1 MSWPETLT
9 ADQTMR
15 LVYLLIL
22 LVAVGSYA
30 LVASRGRIATSLRNL
45 VLWGLLFTGVAA
57 AYELWTGSRGAMVAV
72 EANGDS
78 AVVLRRAFD
87 GQFHLDLQ
95 IIGANG
101 RAQPVRFIVDTGATD
116 LVLTQEDAARLGYG
130 AGSLQIAKALGAHVT
145 GVASTANGVTR
156 TARVSLPQV
165 MLEGHMARDVPAL
178 VNEGALHA
186 SLLGMGFLERFQRI
200 EITRDRLTIHF

>member
-1 MSWPETLT
+1 MSWPDTLT

-30 LVASRGRIATSLRNL
+30 LVASRGRIATTLRHL
-45 VLWGLLFTGVAA
+45 VLWALLFTGVAA

-72 EANGDS
+72 EANGAS

-95 IIGANG
+95 ITGANG
-101 RAQPVRFIVDTGATD
+101 RATPVRFIVDTGATD
-116 LVLTQEDAARLGYG
+116 LVLTQEDAARLGYD
-130 AGSLQIAKALGAHVT
+130 AGSLRWG

-156 TARVSLPQV
+156 TARVNLPQV
-165 MLEGHMARDVPAL
+165 MLEGRLARDVPAL